1 MLPVTIQ
8 PRCRVMAK
16 SKAAAA
22 LEGVNKMGL
31 VREALQAMGGDPKP
45 KEVQAH
51 IKQSH
56 NLELPT
62 PMISSY
68 KSMIRG
74 GGSGRRGGRKA
85 GLTVEDIDQ
94 VKGMINKFG
103 ADQLTKLIE
112 ALSK

>member
-1 MLPVTIQ
+1 
-8 PRCRVMAK
+8 MAK

-51 IKQSH
+51 IKQTH

-68 KSMIRG
+68 KSMITG
-74 GGSGRRGGRKA
+74 GGKRVGRKA

-94 VKGMINKFG
+94 VRGMIQKFG
-103 ADQLTKLIE
+103 ADQLTKLIA
-112 ALSK
+112 ALK